1 MESNK
6 ALIRE
11 TFNKRIADETAYLDL
26 LTKYLFELKAQAL
39 TGLEGSK
46 LAIEIF
52 ELERNIKSKQ
62 YFIDKLREDLENQ
75 LKGIDDKMQ
84 AVQSSSAEVLD
95 KAKKAINNKVR
106 NADTLKALLK
116 EQPQENTDEWYM
128 WIIKIAQTTA
138 LNNPVYKA

>member
-6 ALIRE
+6 ALIRQ
-11 TFNKRIADETAYLDL
+11 TFEGRIADETDYLDL

-39 TGLEGSK
+39 TGLEGAK
-46 LAIEIF
+46 LAIEIY
-52 ELERNIKSKQ
+52 ELERNIKSKK
-62 YFIDKLREDLENQ
+62 YFIDKLNEDLENQ

-106 NADTLKALLK
+106 NADTIKALLK
-116 EQPQENTDEWYM
+116 EQPQENTDEWFM

-138 LNNPVYKA
+138 MNNPIYKA

>member
-6 ALIRE
+6 TLIRQ
-11 TFNKRIADETAYLDL
+11 TFEGRIADETAYLDL

-39 TGLEGSK
+39 TGLEGAK
-46 LAIEIF
+46 LAIEIY
-52 ELERNIKSKQ
+52 ELERNIKSKE
-62 YFIDKLREDLENQ
+62 YFIDKLGEDLDNQ

-106 NADTLKALLK
+106 NADAIKALLK

-138 LNNPVYKA
+138 MNNPIYKA

>member
-6 ALIRE
+6 ALIRQ
-11 TFNKRIADETAYLDL
+11 TFEGRIADETDYLDL

-39 TGLEGSK
+39 TGLEGAK
-46 LAIEIF
+46 LAIEIY
-52 ELERNIKSKQ
+52 ELERNIKSKK
-62 YFIDKLREDLENQ
+62 YFIDKLNEDLENQ

-106 NADTLKALLK
+106 NADTIKALLK

-138 LNNPVYKA
+138 LNNPIYKA